1 MAPYAVTSPPTAPRV
16 RCTRPESR
24 HPTQNFQFDTVK
36 LHNDSDVRIHAA
48 ALVEWQRKYV
58 TVYNGPSLAVW
69 GSDFQF
75 TEAETWFM
83 QMDQVIA
90 EINDHPER
98 YGNATAQYV

>member
-1 MAPYAVTSPPTAPRV
+1 MAPYAVTTAPRV

-24 HPTQNFQFDTVK
+24 HPTQNFQFDTIK
-36 LHNDSDVRIHAA
+36 LHNNSDVRIHAA
-48 ALVEWQRKYV
+48 ALVEWQRKYA